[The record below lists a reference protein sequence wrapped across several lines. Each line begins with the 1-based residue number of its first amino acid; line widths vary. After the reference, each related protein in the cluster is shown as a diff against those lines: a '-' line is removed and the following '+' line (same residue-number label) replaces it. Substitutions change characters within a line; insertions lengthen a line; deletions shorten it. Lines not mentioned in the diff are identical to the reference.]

1 MSSAFFDPD
10 DFDTSA
16 PAPVSRPP
24 VSNAHVP
31 AAMPAP
37 APAPMP
43 APAVNEPVLTSTE
56 EKPKFFELKPVGAV
70 STPTYAAPSTTPTIL
85 AQPEPAAAAPVAPA
99 EPIRMPEP
107 LELPSD
113 FPQFVAPE
121 GLHVDLRDLG
131 IGSDEPR
138 TRRQLRELQRLTGSD
153 VVNEPVEEDL
163 AIESEFELQP
173 DLAEQIEVLDA
184 DTTPTSFEVKP
195 ATAND
200 FSYMNNQNEPLFDVS
215 PGLVIEPTTNSII
228 IDQVQD
234 LTNYT
239 ATVSETGEI
248 LTTGAIQL
256 PIELT
261 DNSTGEIQII
271 QEAAALDSAIQVDNA
286 TGFINTIA
294 PMRVT
299 GVVNSASK
307 FKVIPTNLRRGSSH
321 PYMVLAAA
329 VGMAALGSLVIAAMM
344 LQLI

>member
-10 DFDTSA
+10 DFDTTA
-16 PAPVSRPP
+16 PPVSRPP
-24 VSNAHVP
+24 VSNAQVP
-31 AAMPAP
+31 AAM
-37 APAPMP
+37 PAPMP
-43 APAVNEPVLTSTE
+43 APAVNEPVLTTTE

-70 STPTYAAPSTTPTIL
+70 SPPTF
-85 AQPEPAAAAPVAPA
+85 AQPEPAAAALVAPA

-113 FPQFVAPE
+113 FPQFVAPD
-121 GLHVDLRDLG
+121 GLHVDLSDLG

-195 ATAND
+195 ATADD

>member
-1 MSSAFFDPD
+1 MGSAFFDPD
-10 DFDTSA
+10 DFDMSA
-16 PAPVSRPP
+16 PAILSGTVSTPNPVATPTTAATH
-24 VSNAHVP
+24 NP
-31 AAMPAP
+31 AGT
-37 APAPMP
+37 PMP
-43 APAVNEPVLTSTE
+43 APPVNEPVLTAKD
-56 EKPKFFELKPVGAV
+56 EKPKFFELKPVV
-70 STPTYAAPSTTPTIL
+70 P
-85 AQPEPAAAAPVAPA
+85 APA
-99 EPIRMPEP
+99 VVEEVVAEVAVEPIRMPEP
-107 LELPSD
+107 LELPRD

-121 GLHVDLRDLG
+121 GLHVDLSDLG
-131 IGSDEPR
+131 IGSEEPL

-153 VVNEPVEEDL
+153 IVNEPVVEDL
-163 AIESEFELQP
+163 PIESQFELEP
-173 DLAEQIEVLDA
+173 DLAEQVEVLDSNSA
-184 DTTPTSFEVKP
+184 ETSFEVKP
-195 ATAND
+195 ATADD
-200 FSYMNNQNEPLFDVS
+200 FSYLNQQSEPLFDVS

-256 PIELT
+256 PIELA

-321 PYMVLAAA
+321 PYVVLAAA
-329 VGMAALGSLVIAAMM
+329 VGMAALGSLVVAVMM
-344 LQLI
+344 LQII

>member
-10 DFDTSA
+10 DFDTTA
-16 PAPVSRPP
+16 LPVSRPP
-24 VSNAHVP
+24 VSNAQVP
-31 AAMPAP
+31 VAMPAP

-56 EKPKFFELKPVGAV
+56 EKPKFFELKPVGPV
-70 STPTYAAPSTTPTIL
+70 SAPTF
-85 AQPEPAAAAPVAPA
+85 AQPEPVAAASVAPA

-121 GLHVDLRDLG
+121 GLHVDLSDLG

-321 PYMVLAAA
+321 PYIVLAAA

>member
-1 MSSAFFDPD
+1 MPSAFFDPD
-10 DFDTSA
+10 DFDMSA
-16 PAPVSRPP
+16 PAPVASPS
-24 VSNAHVP
+24 VSNAQV
-31 AAMPAP
+31 
-37 APAPMP
+37 PAPMP
-43 APAVNEPVLTSTE
+43 APAVIEPVLTTTE

-70 STPTYAAPSTTPTIL
+70 STPTF
-85 AQPEPAAAAPVAPA
+85 AQPEPAAAAPIAPA

-107 LELPSD
+107 LDLPSD
-113 FPQFVAPE
+113 FPQFVAPD
-121 GLHVDLRDLG
+121 GLHVDLSDLG

-184 DTTPTSFEVKP
+184 DTKPTSFEVKP
-195 ATAND
+195 ATADD
-200 FSYMNNQNEPLFDVS
+200 FSYLNNQNEPLFDVS

>member
-10 DFDTSA
+10 DFDTTA
-16 PAPVSRPP
+16 PAPTSRQTVSGAQ
-24 VSNAHVP
+24 V
-31 AAMPAP
+31 
-37 APAPMP
+37 PAPMP
-43 APAVNEPVLTSTE
+43 APAVSEPVLTTTE
-56 EKPKFFELKPVGAV
+56 DKPKFFELKPVGAG
-70 STPTYAAPSTTPTIL
+70 STPTF
-85 AQPEPAAAAPVAPA
+85 AQPAPAVAAPVAPA

-113 FPQFVAPE
+113 FPQFVAPD
-121 GLHVDLRDLG
+121 GLHVDLSDLG
-131 IGSDEPR
+131 IGSNEPR

-184 DTTPTSFEVKP
+184 ETTPTSFEVKP
-195 ATAND
+195 ATSDD
-200 FSYMNNQNEPLFDVS
+200 FSYLNNLNEPLFDVS

>member
-1 MSSAFFDPD
+1 
-10 DFDTSA
+10 
-16 PAPVSRPP
+16 
-24 VSNAHVP
+24 
-31 AAMPAP
+31 
-37 APAPMP
+37 
-43 APAVNEPVLTSTE
+43 VLTTTE
-56 EKPKFFELKPVGAV
+56 GKPKFFELKPVGAV
-70 STPTYAAPSTTPTIL
+70 STPTFV
-85 AQPEPAAAAPVAPA
+85 QPEPAAPIAPA
-99 EPIRMPEP
+99 EPIRMPDP

-113 FPQFVAPE
+113 FPQFVAPD
-121 GLHVDLRDLG
+121 GLHVDLSDLG

-195 ATAND
+195 ATADD

>member
-10 DFDTSA
+10 DFDTNT
-16 PAPVSRPP
+16 PAPTPRQPVASAQTPSPIPAPP
-24 VSNAHVP
+24 VL
-31 AAMPAP
+31 
-37 APAPMP
+37 
-43 APAVNEPVLTSTE
+43 EPVLTTAE
-56 EKPKFFELKPVGAV
+56 EKPKFFELKPVVAGTPV
-70 STPTYAAPSTTPTIL
+70 SSAAPATPAVQVAPL
-85 AQPEPAAAAPVAPA
+85 APV

-113 FPQFVAPE
+113 FPQFEAPE
-121 GLHVDLRDLG
+121 GLHVDLSDLG
-131 IGSDEPR
+131 IGSDQPR

-163 AIESEFELQP
+163 AIESEFALEP

-195 ATAND
+195 ATASD
-200 FSYMNNQNEPLFDVS
+200 FSYLNNQNEPLFDVS

>member
-10 DFDTSA
+10 DFDTNT
-16 PAPVSRPP
+16 PAPTPRAPVASAQTPSPIPAPP
-24 VSNAHVP
+24 VL
-31 AAMPAP
+31 
-37 APAPMP
+37 
-43 APAVNEPVLTSTE
+43 EPVLTTAE
-56 EKPKFFELKPVGAV
+56 EKPKFFELKPVVAGTPV
-70 STPTYAAPSTTPTIL
+70 SS
-85 AQPEPAAAAPVAPA
+85 AAPVAPVA
-99 EPIRMPEP
+99 PVEPIRMPEP

-113 FPQFVAPE
+113 FPQFEAPE
-121 GLHVDLRDLG
+121 GLHVDLSDLG
-131 IGSDEPR
+131 IGSDQPR

-153 VVNEPVEEDL
+153 IVNDSVDESVEL
-163 AIESEFELQP
+163 ESEFALQP

-184 DTTPTSFEVKP
+184 APTNYEVKP
-195 ATAND
+195 ATAHD
-200 FSYMNNQNEPLFDVS
+200 FSYLNNQAEPLFDVS

>member
-16 PAPVSRPP
+16 PAPASRPS
-24 VSNAHVP
+24 VSNAQV
-31 AAMPAP
+31 
-37 APAPMP
+37 PAPMP
-43 APAVNEPVLTSTE
+43 APAVNEPLLTSTE

-70 STPTYAAPSTTPTIL
+70 ATSTYAAPSATPPVL

-113 FPQFVAPE
+113 FPQFVAPD
-121 GLHVDLRDLG
+121 GLHVDLSDLG

-173 DLAEQIEVLDA
+173 DLAEQIEVLDV

-195 ATAND
+195 ATADD

-329 VGMAALGSLVIAAMM
+329 VGMSALGSLVIAAMM

>member
-10 DFDTSA
+10 DFETTT
-16 PAPVSRPP
+16 
-24 VSNAHVP
+24 
-31 AAMPAP
+31 PAP
-37 APAPMP
+37 ASRQPVASAQAPSPIPAPP
-43 APAVNEPVLTSTE
+43 VLEPVLATTE
-56 EKPKFFELKPVGAV
+56 AKPKFFELKPVVAGTPV
-70 STPTYAAPSTTPTIL
+70 SS
-85 AQPEPAAAAPVAPA
+85 AAPVAPVA
-99 EPIRMPEP
+99 PVEPIRMPEP

-113 FPQFVAPE
+113 FPQFEAPE
-121 GLHVDLRDLG
+121 GLHVDLSDLG
-131 IGSDEPR
+131 IGSDQPR

-153 VVNEPVEEDL
+153 IVNDSVDESVEL
-163 AIESEFELQP
+163 ESEFALQP

-184 DTTPTSFEVKP
+184 APTNYEVKP

-200 FSYMNNQNEPLFDVS
+200 FSYLNNQAEPLFDVS

>member
-10 DFDTSA
+10 DFDTNT
-16 PAPVSRPP
+16 PAPTPRAPVASAQTPSPIPAPP
-24 VSNAHVP
+24 VL
-31 AAMPAP
+31 
-37 APAPMP
+37 
-43 APAVNEPVLTSTE
+43 EPVLTTAE
-56 EKPKFFELKPVGAV
+56 EKPKFFELKPVVAGTPV
-70 STPTYAAPSTTPTIL
+70 SS
-85 AQPEPAAAAPVAPA
+85 AAPVAPVA
-99 EPIRMPEP
+99 PVEPIRMPEP

-113 FPQFVAPE
+113 FPQFEAPE
-121 GLHVDLRDLG
+121 GLHVDLSDLG
-131 IGSDEPR
+131 IGSDQPR

-153 VVNEPVEEDL
+153 IVNDSVDESVEL
-163 AIESEFELQP
+163 ESEFALQP

-184 DTTPTSFEVKP
+184 APTNYDVKP

-200 FSYMNNQNEPLFDVS
+200 FSYLNNQAEPLFDVS

-329 VGMAALGSLVIAAMM
+329 VGMAALGSLVIAVMM

>member
-10 DFDTSA
+10 DFDTTTPA
-16 PAPVSRPP
+16 PASRPP
-24 VSNAHVP
+24 GASAH
-31 AAMPAP
+31 AP
-37 APAPMP
+37 SPMP
-43 APAVNEPVLTSTE
+43 APAVSEPVLTTTE
-56 EKPKFFELKPVGAV
+56 DKPKFFELKPVGAV
-70 STPTYAAPSTTPTIL
+70 STPTFAQPAPALAAPAI
-85 AQPEPAAAAPVAPA
+85 AAPAAPA
-99 EPIRMPEP
+99 EPIRMPQP

-113 FPQFVAPE
+113 FPQFVAPD
-121 GLHVDLRDLG
+121 GLHVDLSDLG
-131 IGSDEPR
+131 IGSEEPR

-153 VVNEPVEEDL
+153 VVNGPVEESVEL
-163 AIESEFELQP
+163 ESEFDLQP

-195 ATAND
+195 ATASD
-200 FSYMNNQNEPLFDVS
+200 FSYLNNQNEPLFDVS

>member
-10 DFDTSA
+10 DFDTNT
-16 PAPVSRPP
+16 PAPTPRAPVASAQTPSPIPAPP
-24 VSNAHVP
+24 VL
-31 AAMPAP
+31 
-37 APAPMP
+37 
-43 APAVNEPVLTSTE
+43 EPVLTTAE
-56 EKPKFFELKPVGAV
+56 EKPKFFELKPVVAGTPV
-70 STPTYAAPSTTPTIL
+70 SS
-85 AQPEPAAAAPVAPA
+85 AAPVAPVA
-99 EPIRMPEP
+99 PVEPIRMPEP

-113 FPQFVAPE
+113 FPQFEAPE
-121 GLHVDLRDLG
+121 GLHVDLSDLG
-131 IGSDEPR
+131 IGSDQPR

-153 VVNEPVEEDL
+153 IVNDSVDESVEL
-163 AIESEFELQP
+163 ESEFALQP

-184 DTTPTSFEVKP
+184 APTNYEVKP

-200 FSYMNNQNEPLFDVS
+200 FSYLNNQAEPLFDVS

>member
-10 DFDTSA
+10 DFDTNT
-16 PAPVSRPP
+16 PAPTPRAPVASAQTPSPIPAPP
-24 VSNAHVP
+24 VL
-31 AAMPAP
+31 
-37 APAPMP
+37 
-43 APAVNEPVLTSTE
+43 EPVLTTAE
-56 EKPKFFELKPVGAV
+56 EKPKFFELKPVVAGTPV
-70 STPTYAAPSTTPTIL
+70 SS
-85 AQPEPAAAAPVAPA
+85 AAPVAPVA
-99 EPIRMPEP
+99 PVEPIRMPEP

-113 FPQFVAPE
+113 FPQFEAPE
-121 GLHVDLRDLG
+121 GLHVDLSDLG
-131 IGSDEPR
+131 IGSDQPR

-153 VVNEPVEEDL
+153 IVNDSVDESVEL
-163 AIESEFELQP
+163 ESEFALQP

-184 DTTPTSFEVKP
+184 APTNYDVKP

-200 FSYMNNQNEPLFDVS
+200 FSYLNNQAEPLFDVS

>member
-16 PAPVSRPP
+16 PVPASRQPVS
-24 VSNAHVP
+24 SAQVP
-31 AAMPAP
+31 API
-37 APAPMP
+37 P
-43 APAVNEPVLTSTE
+43 APAVSEPVLTTTE
-56 EKPKFFELKPVGAV
+56 DKPKFFELKPVGAV
-70 STPTYAAPSTTPTIL
+70 STPAYAEPSTTPTIL
-85 AQPEPAAAAPVAPA
+85 AQPEPAAPIAPA

-113 FPQFVAPE
+113 FPQFVAPD
-121 GLHVDLRDLG
+121 GLHVDLSDLG
-131 IGSDEPR
+131 IGSEEPR

-184 DTTPTSFEVKP
+184 DITPTSFEVKP
-195 ATAND
+195 ATADD

>member
-10 DFDTSA
+10 DFDTNT
-16 PAPVSRPP
+16 PAPTPRAPVASVQTPSPIPAPP
-24 VSNAHVP
+24 VL
-31 AAMPAP
+31 
-37 APAPMP
+37 
-43 APAVNEPVLTSTE
+43 EPVLTTAE
-56 EKPKFFELKPVGAV
+56 EKPKFFELKPVVAGTPV
-70 STPTYAAPSTTPTIL
+70 SS
-85 AQPEPAAAAPVAPA
+85 AAPVAPVA
-99 EPIRMPEP
+99 PVEPIRMPEP

-113 FPQFVAPE
+113 FPQFEAPE
-121 GLHVDLRDLG
+121 GLHVDLSDLG
-131 IGSDEPR
+131 IGSDQPR

-153 VVNEPVEEDL
+153 IVNDSVDESVEL
-163 AIESEFELQP
+163 ESEFALQP

-184 DTTPTSFEVKP
+184 APTNYDVKP

-200 FSYMNNQNEPLFDVS
+200 FSYLNNQAEPLFDVS

>member
-16 PAPVSRPP
+16 PAPASRPS
-24 VSNAHVP
+24 VSNAQVS
-31 AAMPAP
+31 
-37 APAPMP
+37 APMP
-43 APAVNEPVLTSTE
+43 APTVNEPVLTTTE
-56 EKPKFFELKPVGAV
+56 EKPKFFELKPVGVV
-70 STPTYAAPSTTPTIL
+70 SPPTY
-85 AQPEPAAAAPVAPA
+85 AQPEPADAAPVVPA

-113 FPQFVAPE
+113 FPQFVAPD
-121 GLHVDLRDLG
+121 GLHVDLSDLG

-163 AIESEFELQP
+163 AIESEFELQA

-184 DTTPTSFEVKP
+184 DITPTSFEVKP

>member
-16 PAPVSRPP
+16 PAPASRPT
-24 VSNAHVP
+24 VSGAQV
-31 AAMPAP
+31 
-37 APAPMP
+37 PAPMP
-43 APAVNEPVLTSTE
+43 APAVSEPVLTTIE

-70 STPTYAAPSTTPTIL
+70 STPTYAEPSTTPTIL
-85 AQPEPAAAAPVAPA
+85 AQPEPAAPIAPA
-99 EPIRMPEP
+99 EPIRMPDP

-113 FPQFVAPE
+113 FPQFVAPD
-121 GLHVDLRDLG
+121 GLHVDLSDLG

-195 ATAND
+195 ATADD